1 MANAVPLEAVSLCPA
16 AKERICW
23 IDYTNIFEKE
33 HFNKY
38 YLIPHDVTAL
48 FTGRNDVSTLL
59 KMHCLP
65 SSSPKQQHRFV
76 LHGLGGSGKTQVALK
91 FAQDHRER

>member
-1 MANAVPLEAVSLCPA
+1 MANVVPLETVSLCPSV
-16 AKERICW
+16 KREFTGYDC
-23 IDYTNIFEKE
+23 TNIFEKE

-48 FTGRNDVSTLL
+48 FTGRNDVCALL
-59 KMHCLP
+59 QMHCLP
-65 SSSPKQQHRFV
+65 SPSPKQQHRFV